1 VAAQGLEILQGVSVV
16 HAILQGTLQE
26 KQMVEEGQDQSNLQQ
41 KMTVGKMI
49 LIISRPCLLAGD
61 NNPDVD
67 KFLFLLPSLSVICS
81 HLCKYYLAMFHDDDV
96 K

>member
-1 VAAQGLEILQGVSVV
+1 
-16 HAILQGTLQE
+16 
-26 KQMVEEGQDQSNLQQ
+26 
-41 KMTVGKMI
+41 MTVGKMI

-81 HLCKYYLAMFHDDDV
+81 HLRKYYLAMFHDDDV